1 MIKFFEFGQNF
12 RGAFDVV
19 TMVSGTEQLTRTQPK
34 RPDFDNELNIVKSL
48 AKQWDNI
55 FYRNEESGWVCP
67 YNFIKSMLTNSQKIY
82 SK

>member
-1 MIKFFEFGQNF
+1 MIKKFEFGQNV

-55 FYRNEESGWVCP
+55 FYRGLGVS
-67 YNFIKSMLTNSQKIY
+67 I
-82 SK
+82 